1 MIRAALV
8 LTLLATPVCAQSTG
22 MMTSM
27 VKRLDSATGSKLM
40 RASAAACVLGNGDAE
55 ATATL
60 FTSKGWTQSNDA
72 EMGIVSLT
80 PADASLSVTLYDQGR
95 ICDVTSETIGTKD
108 ALSAFQTLAGTA
120 NFPVVIL
127 NLPSGCPAF
136 GVAPGASV
144 EITSSGNDPVCQSD
158 TTSTLRFTFA
168 DAQ

>member
-8 LTLLATPVCAQSTG
+8 LTLLATPAFAQSKG

-27 VKRLDSATGSKLM
+27 VKRLDSATGEKAM
-40 RASAAACVLGNGDAE
+40 RAASAACVLGNGDPE

-60 FTSKGWTQSNDA
+60 FTSKGWTRSDDA
-72 EMGIVSLT
+72 EMGSVSLA
-80 PADASLSVTLYDQGR
+80 PADGALWVTLYDQGR

-108 ALSAFQTLAGTA
+108 ALSVFQALAGTA
-120 NFPVVIL
+120 NFPVVTL

-136 GVAPGASV
+136 DVAPGAFV